1 MIDLKDKTQA
11 FWVGEIIRYEREAQK
26 WTSRSKKIIKRYK
39 DDRGANEANIAKFN
53 ILWSNVQTLKP
64 ALYAQAPKPN
74 IERRYKDDDGV
85 GRAVSQVLER
95 ATTYYLQQD
104 GFNDV
109 MTQAVEDRLLPGR
122 GTAWVRYEP
131 KFVETGAMTQ
141 ITEDAESAQELYSE
155 DVVIDYVHWE
165 DFGHTWG
172 RTWQEVRAVWRCVPM
187 DKQALKKRWPDKFKE
202 IPMDVKP
209 EDSER
214 SDNKEEGTAALVYEI
229 WDKLN
234 KRVLWVSKSMHNVI
248 EEMDDPLGLMNFF
261 PCPKPIYATLAN
273 DSLIPV
279 PDYVLYQDQAR
290 ELDMLTARIE
300 KITEALKVVGV
311 YDKSAGGIQDILT
324 SGVENRLV
332 PVDNWAIFGEKGGL
346 KGVVD
351 WFPVENIVGVLQQ
364 LYVARDTSKRDLYE
378 ITGIADIIRGASNP
392 NETAT
397 AQQLKGKFATLR
409 LDYMQRDVQRFSRD
423 IVAMA
428 AEIIAEKFDMET
440 IKQVSGV
447 RLMTEQEKQAA
458 QMSQQPQMG
467 PDGQPIPPQP
477 LPKEVQK
484 MLKEPTWEQV
494 EAVLRD
500 DMARCFKI
508 DVETDST
515 IKADQDAEKQAR
527 IEFLGAVGGFL
538 NQANQV
544 QDPALKPLL
553 LEMLMFGVRGFKV
566 GRDLES
572 TFQGALDDMRAAEEE
587 AAQNPKPDPAA
598 QAEQA
603 KMQAESQM
611 QDKEMQL
618 KGAEL
623 EFKKQDMQIK
633 QQSETQRNQL
643 EAEKLKVETLKLRLD
658 AKAKVSPEVALTDSD
673 MQEEGQQS
681 PLQQMMMVLAQTMQ
695 QGFAQ
700 MAQIQTQSN
709 QQVIQAI
716 QNPPARQIVRDR
728 NGRIQSVH

>member
-1 MIDLKDKTQA
+1 MIELKDRTQA
-11 FWVGEIIRYEREAQK
+11 FWVGEISRYERESRK
-26 WTSRSKKIIKRYK
+26 WSERSKKIIKRYK
-39 DDRGANEANIAKFN
+39 DERGANDSNKAKFN

-74 IERRYKDDDGV
+74 IERRYRDDDGV

-109 MTQAVEDRLLPGR
+109 MMQAVEDRLLPGR

-131 KFVETGAMTQ
+131 KFIATSEMTQ
-141 ITEDAESAQELYSE
+141 ITEDAEPAQELYSE

-172 RTWQEVRAVWRCVPM
+172 RTWQEVRAVWRCVAM
-187 DKQALKKRWPDKFKE
+187 DRKALEKRWPDKFKQ
-202 IPMDVKP
+202 IPLDAKP
-209 EDSER
+209 EDAER
-214 SDNKEEGTAALVYEI
+214 SDNQEEGTAARIYEI

-234 KRVLWVSKSMHNVI
+234 KRVLWVSKSMQNVI

-261 PCPKPIYATLAN
+261 PCPKPIYATVAN

-279 PDYVLYQDQAR
+279 PDYALYQDQAR
-290 ELDMLTARIE
+290 ELDMLTGRID

-351 WFPVENIVGVLQQ
+351 WFPVEQIVGVLQQ
-364 LYVARDTSKRDLYE
+364 LYVARETSKRDLYE

-409 LDYMQRDVQRFSRD
+409 LDYMQRDVQRFARD
-423 IVAMA
+423 LVAMA

-447 RLMTEQEKQAA
+447 RLLTEQEKQMA
-458 QMSQQPQMG
+458 MMQQQAG
-467 PDGQPIPPQP
+467 QP
-477 LPKEVQK
+477 LPKEMQK
-484 MLKEPTWEQV
+484 LLKEPSWEQV

-515 IKADQDAEKQAR
+515 IKADQDAEKAAR
-527 IEFLGAVGGFL
+527 VEFLGAVGGFL

-544 QDPALKPLL
+544 QDPAMKPLL
-553 LEMLMFGVRGFKV
+553 MEMLMFGIRGFKV
-566 GRDLES
+566 GRDLEA
-572 TFQGALDDMRAAEEE
+572 TFEGALDDMRQAEDA
-587 AAQNPKPDPAA
+587 AAQNPQPDPAA

-603 KMQAESQM
+603 KMQAEAQM
-611 QDKEMQL
+611 QAQEMQL

-623 EFKKQDMQIK
+623 QFKQQDMQMK
-633 QQSETQRNQL
+633 QQAEMQRNQL
-643 EAEKLKVETLKLRLD
+643 EAEKIKTERLKARLD
-658 AKAKVSPEVALTDSD
+658 AKSKVPVEVALTDPD
-673 MQEEGQQS
+673 LQEEGVQS
-681 PLQQMMMVLAQTMQ
+681 PLQQMMMVMMQTLQ
-695 QGFAQ
+695 QGFTQ
-700 MAQIQTQSN
+700 MAQIQAEGN
-709 QQVIQAI
+709 RQVIEAI
-716 QNPPARQIVRDR
+716 KNPPPRQIVRDR

>member
-1 MIDLKDKTQA
+1 MIELKDRTQA
-11 FWVGEIIRYEREAQK
+11 FWVGEISRYERESRK
-26 WTSRSKKIIKRYK
+26 WSERSKKIIKRYK
-39 DDRGANEANIAKFN
+39 DERGANDSNKAKFN

-74 IERRYKDDDGV
+74 IERRYRDDDGV

-109 MTQAVEDRLLPGR
+109 MMQSVEDRLLPGR

-131 KFVETGAMTQ
+131 KFIATGEMTQ
-141 ITEDAESAQELYSE
+141 ITEDSEPSQELYSE

-172 RTWQEVRAVWRCVPM
+172 RTWQEVRAVWRCVAM
-187 DKQALKKRWPDKFKE
+187 DRKALEKRWPDKFKQ
-202 IPMDVKP
+202 IPLDAKP

-214 SDNKEEGTAALVYEI
+214 SDNQEEGTAARIYEI

-234 KRVLWVSKSMHNVI
+234 KRVLWISKSMQNVI

-261 PCPKPIYATLAN
+261 PCPKPIYATLTN

-279 PDYVLYQDQAR
+279 PDYALYQDQAR
-290 ELDMLTARIE
+290 ELDMLTGRID

-311 YDKSAGGIQDILT
+311 YDKSAGGVQDILT

-346 KGVVD
+346 RGVVD
-351 WFPVENIVGVLQQ
+351 WFPVEQIVGVLQQ
-364 LYVARDTSKRDLYE
+364 LYLARETSKRDLYE

-409 LDYMQRDVQRFSRD
+409 LDYMQRDVQRFARD
-423 IVAMA
+423 LVAMS

-447 RLMTEQEKQAA
+447 RLLTEQEKQMA
-458 QMSQQPQMG
+458 MIQQQSG
-467 PDGQPIPPQP
+467 QP
-477 LPKEVQK
+477 LPKEIQK
-484 MLKEPTWEQV
+484 LLKEPTWEQV

-527 IEFLGAVGGFL
+527 VEFLGAVGGFL

-553 LEMLMFGVRGFKV
+553 MEMLMFGIRGFKV

-572 TFQGALDDMRAAEEE
+572 TFEGALDGMREAEEA
-587 AAQNPKPDPAA
+587 AAQNPQPDPAA

-603 KMQAESQM
+603 KIQAESQM

-623 EFKKQDMQIK
+623 QFKQQDMQIK
-633 QQSETQRNQL
+633 QQTEMQRNQL
-643 EAEKLKVETLKLRLD
+643 EAQKLELEKLKLRLD
-658 AKAKVSPEVALTDSD
+658 AKTKMSPEVAMTDPD
-673 MQEEGQQS
+673 VQPEGQES
-681 PLQQMMMVLAQTMQ
+681 PLQQMIMMLAQTMQ